1 MYDNKTVLIIDLI
14 ITGLITVLAFATGI
28 THWGEPYVELYFS
41 TSFICGILTRF
52 IGEKI
57 KTFNKKK

>member
-14 ITGLITVLAFATGI
+14 IAGLITVLTFAVGI
-28 THWGEPYVELYFS
+28 THWGEPYNELYFS

-52 IGEKI
+52 IGEKVEN
-57 KTFNKKK
+57 FNKK

>member
-14 ITGLITVLAFATGI
+14 ITGLITVLTFAVGI
-28 THWGEPYVELYFS
+28 TYWGEPYNELYFS

-52 IGEKI
+52 IREKLENF
-57 KTFNKKK
+57 KRDK

>member
-28 THWGEPYVELYFS
+28 THWGEPYNELYFVV
-41 TSFICGILTRF
+41 SFICSVLVKI
-52 IGEKI
+52 IGEKAE
-57 KTFNKKK
+57 KFKKDK